1 MELIECKTYQ
11 SLQCIKML
19 LIVFYFY
26 PQVKNGQWGRTV
38 LEINTKRT
46 KSLPVM
52 DIGVYDVG
60 APDQDFKIKLGEVCF
75 FN

>member
-1 MELIECKTYQ
+1 MSVNGKRSIRYKVAEDSCK
-11 SLQCIKML
+11 
-19 LIVFYFY
+19 
-26 PQVKNGQWGRTV
+26 VKNGQWGRTV